1 MRRVDL
7 LSLGGVAVFSAEQAV
22 ADGISQR
29 TVRDLVARGRLTRLH
44 HGWYTAVGITDDEH
58 RHRLATVAAVAH
70 LGGRC
75 VASHHSALVL
85 HRLPVHQ
92 VDLRRVYLAR
102 SDTTHG
108 RVREAVVVRA
118 GRSLRA
124 TAFVEGWP
132 RPVGTVAVADACV
145 LSGALHGPST
155 GLVAAD
161 AAVHAGMCTVEDLES
176 AAGRAKGC
184 TGIEAIMAQVR
195 HVDGRHES
203 VGETLTAIALRATG
217 IAFEPQI
224 EIGTD
229 RGTYRVDF
237 LNEELRVVV
246 EFDGLSKY
254 GDVDDLVAEKVRED
268 ALRRRGYLVVRVIW
282 RELFEP
288 GAVAGAIAQAL
299 AAR

>member
-7 LSLGGVAVFSAEQAV
+7 LSLGGVAVFSAEQAL
-22 ADGISQR
+22 ADGISHR
-29 TVRDLVARGRLTRLH
+29 TLRDLVARGRLTRLH
-44 HGWYTAVGITDDEH
+44 HGWYTAVGITGDEH
-58 RHRLATVAAVAH
+58 RHRLATVAAVAQ
-70 LGGRC
+70 LSDRC

-85 HRLPVHQ
+85 HGLPVHQ
-92 VDLRRVYLAR
+92 VDLRRVYLER

-124 TAFVEGWP
+124 TAMVEGWP
-132 RPVGTVAVADACV
+132 RPVGTVGVADACV
-145 LSGALHGPST
+145 LSGALHGAST

-161 AAVHAGMCTVEDLES
+161 AAVHAEMCTVEDLER
-176 AAGRAKGC
+176 AADRAKGC
-184 TGIEAIMAQVR
+184 TGIEAMRAQVR

-217 IAFEPQI
+217 IAFEPQV
-224 EIGTD
+224 EIATD

-237 LNEELRVVV
+237 LNDELRLVV

-254 GDVDDLVAEKVRED
+254 GDADDLVAEKVRED
-268 ALRRRGYLVVRVIW
+268 ALRRRGYLVVRIVW
-282 RELFEP
+282 RELFDE